1 MDQGQVITTRVPKLD
16 CHYFAVMG
24 DPDGTQATARYT
36 SLDGLRGVAALVV
49 LIHHCL
55 LVSPELADAVD
66 GDGSALV
73 DAWVWWVTFTPLHL
87 FWAGHEAVYVFFILS
102 GFVLTLPFVRKHRT
116 SWLAYYPKRMIRIYL
131 PVWGSLV
138 FALIMASMIPRAA
151 ASELSSWVNLH
162 DEPAEVMSDA
172 FLLQGTGLLN
182 SPLWSL
188 QYEMLF
194 SLLLPLYLIALIRF
208 KKFWLFP
215 LIGLVTLIAAG
226 NILYLALPVY
236 MPMFGIGVLMAVHR
250 ESLESWGRGLGG
262 WMWAGLLVV
271 SIILLCS
278 RWIFPQLPVVISMA
292 AVGAALLI
300 FAVIA
305 WQPMK
310 SFGDNPLI
318 RWLGLRSFSL
328 YLIHEPIVLSVTFA
342 LRSNDAVQ
350 VALLAVPLSLLVTE
364 LFFRFAERPSH
375 RLASAAGKLLS
386 SGLVSRKPASAS
398 VS

>member
-1 MDQGQVITTRVPKLD
+1 
-16 CHYFAVMG
+16 
-24 DPDGTQATARYT
+24 
-36 SLDGLRGVAALVV
+36 
-49 LIHHCL
+49 
-55 LVSPELADAVD
+55 
-66 GDGSALV
+66 
-73 DAWVWWVTFTPLHL
+73 
-87 FWAGHEAVYVFFILS
+87 
-102 GFVLTLPFVRKHRT
+102 
-116 SWLAYYPKRMIRIYL
+116 MIRIYV
-131 PVWGSLV
+131 PVWGSLI
-138 FALIMASMIPRAA
+138 FALAMAWAIPRAA

-162 DEPAEVMSDA
+162 DEPPHVLSDA
-172 FLLQGTGLLN
+172 FLLQGTGQLN

-208 KKFWLFP
+208 RKLWLFP

-250 ESLESWGRGLGG
+250 ETLESWGRELGG

-278 RWIFPQLPVVISMA
+278 RWLFPQLPVVISMA
-292 AVGAALLI
+292 AVGGALLI

-305 WQPMK
+305 CQPMK
-310 SFGDNPLI
+310 SFADNHLI
-318 RWLGLRSFSL
+318 RWLGVRSFSL

-364 LFFRFAERPSH
+364 LFFRFVEHPSH
-375 RLASAAGKLLS
+375 RLASAAGQFLS
-386 SGLVSRKPASAS
+386 SGLVSRKSTSIS